1 MFVVLIFQRR
11 TDKAGGEEVAVAQE
25 IQEGN
30 ILSDTILLLLLFG
43 AFLSRKG
50 PVFDVVS
57 QKGVFAG
64 EDHQESFCLHA
75 PSAIVGEDLV

>member
-1 MFVVLIFQRR
+1 VFVVLIFQRR

-30 ILSDTILLLLLFG
+30 ILSDSILLLLFG

-64 EDHQESFCLHA
+64 EDHQESFSLHA
-75 PSAIVGEDLV
+75 PSAIVGVDLV

>member
-1 MFVVLIFQRR
+1 MFVVLILQRR
-11 TDKAGGEEVAVAQE
+11 TDQAGGEEVAVAQE

-43 AFLSRKG
+43 AFLSWKG

-64 EDHQESFCLHA
+64 EDHQESFSLHA
-75 PSAIVGEDLV
+75 PSSIVGVDLV

>member
-1 MFVVLIFQRR
+1 VFVVLILQRR
-11 TDKAGGEEVAVAQE
+11 TDQAGGEEVAVAQE

-30 ILSDTILLLLLFG
+30 ILSDTILLLLFG
-43 AFLSRKG
+43 AFLSWKG

-64 EDHQESFCLHA
+64 EDH
-75 PSAIVGEDLV
+75 

>member
-1 MFVVLIFQRR
+1 MFVVLILQRR
-11 TDKAGGEEVAVAQE
+11 TDQAGGEEVAVAQE

-30 ILSDTILLLLLFG
+30 ILSDTILLLLFG
-43 AFLSRKG
+43 AFLSWKG

-64 EDHQESFCLHA
+64 EDHQESFSLHA
-75 PSAIVGEDLV
+75 PSSIVGVDLV